1 MEDRLK
7 KNENIKKIRRVI
19 NDAKKFNQKIN
30 DQIRKTDRYLESSS
44 PTMVDRGTI
53 RVLIER
59 EKANKRQTII
69 KKNELNYQR
78 AKRQYNKDLH
88 DLMEKIISMKKRY
101 PY

>member
-44 PTMVDRGTI
+44 PTMVDRRAI

-59 EKANKRQTII
+59 EKATKRQTMI

-88 DLMEKIISMKKRY
+88 DLMEKIISMKKR